1 MFLNRSEVQKVNY
14 MPATKVVTRRYYPA
28 LSEVITV
35 DDLPEFLHFA
45 ENGLNQLLDKIHYK
59 NLQYS
64 KSQRGD
70 SAFYSLDIVTNNIGL
85 DLPFG
90 LRLVLNPDED
100 GDSNISSFPISIQYQ
115 WEMLAFLRSFKVQ
128 NFAFTPEAFYE
139 LGLQIFRITEDE
151 VMAHILNYF
160 IDEDPGTDSKF
171 DILLDAINIK
181 YNTHLSLPP
190 DQEPTIDAV
199 VGLIKSEVSIPKN
212 VSAVM
217 FAVFILDNDL
227 DKTKEL
233 LQQFYNRLVPNGI
246 EDYITQL
253 ITPKLKATLKL
264 SAGIQF
270 PPNIL
275 KPVDQDGNLITGVS
289 TFTFG
294 EATFYAD
301 TESGIGADVE
311 FVGNLVP
318 EYAQIGNT
326 NLFIGIQRAKL
337 DLSKKKNIAEADAA
351 GYGPDFTGLYV
362 KEAVIGLSGFGKKST
377 TKTSVKLKGEDML
390 IGTGGVSGKISLESN
405 GALHQDFGLF
415 EAELNLFSLT
425 FKKGAIVAS
434 DIAGKL
440 TIPGFRD
447 TTGQQA
453 IIDIR
458 VHIQDN
464 GDFELTAKPQQG
476 LLPITLP
483 NVFVLNIRSFNLGKE
498 ARGFYIQI
506 AGTLDFIA
514 NIPGLGEVLPKN
526 IEIQKLRIWDNGD
539 IEFDGGS
546 FVIPKAFKLK
556 VGPVSLE
563 VSQIAF
569 GAYTKQLN
577 GIERKY
583 RFFGFDGMINTGNAG
598 VNATGNGI
606 KYYFTV
612 DNNDTDK
619 PFDSFTSIDGI
630 GIDLTIPGN
639 VSKEKAAVILNGYL
653 SMSNPDPAIV
663 GSNAGSEYTG
673 SVSFSMPKLR
683 LSGSAAMRLK
693 PSVPSF
699 IVDIGMEL
707 PGPIPLGA
715 TGLGIY
721 GFRGIFGRHYIA
733 SKSATTP
740 PLEDSASWWEYYKAK
755 SNITHREGIELDKF
769 ADKPG
774 YSVGAGVSIATSFD
788 KGFTFSTKLFLY
800 LGLPNLFLLQGQAGV
815 LRSRIGLNKDVDPPF
830 SALIAIDDKSFISSL
845 GVNYRLPE
853 GGSFDGA
860 IFSLSGKLELAFFFN
875 NASGWYLNVG
885 KDQPESERIRARILT
900 LFQGYAYLM
909 ISSRGIKA
917 GAGARFD
924 FKADFW
930 IVKFGFGAF
939 VDLGGSISFKPI
951 QIGGYIR
958 MGGYAYIQILRF
970 KFNISITVTLGFE
983 APNPFSIYGSLEL
996 DLGLPWPVRKLGRIK
1011 ITLSWQFNNNKG
1023 PLLAPIQVLSLPDP
1037 VTGYMPAAATN
1048 MLSSETFP
1056 INYVNYEITGGSV
1069 NIPAPGAG
1077 GWQYN
1082 FNDENALTH
1091 VTIPQDSF
1099 IDIDLLKPVKP
1110 VAGLIGGAGNQLPD
1124 GYVEMLPPQK
1134 GISSQ
1139 VRHELQLLGLEI
1151 YAWNEN
1157 GSWQPYH
1164 IYEAVTVIRADN
1176 TGAGAIDLSKL
1187 NNAYWQF
1194 NEPNRY
1200 NKIRVLSQNMFS
1212 YSNGMSNS
1220 AADLDALNFQRK
1232 DLFCYEN
1239 VSKQNVVNWIGQPLE
1254 KVYQPAETFY
1264 IKNVA
1269 FKFTNIEGHV
1279 KNDAS
1284 FGNAVLQVAQS
1295 GGSLSVILPE
1305 AVTTISL
1312 DFGANANAVRV
1323 DYIQHQYR
1331 IGYDISPLKYMGF
1344 NFGNILVPKTVKYN
1358 VQVLTQ
1364 YLGDTESNTSLNY
1377 NDLSLPINEVV
1388 IHFESRYP
1396 LNFEGDIVL
1405 GGYFALPATYISAAA
1420 FPNGHESDADK
1431 ALVYAAIY
1439 NQAFSA
1445 RGVFSKAYKS
1455 PAGAVGQW
1463 PMDNRVP
1470 VVGNQNAIVAGN
1482 PEMINGFYEKTTS
1495 NELQLHQAYSY
1506 TANSDA
1512 LLIPF
1517 SPELKVEEGNFAIEV
1532 TAVFNPFEAGVS
1544 TLLSRVTQ
1552 DPITGKKKG
1561 YALHLYQ
1568 DTPGNP
1574 DTVYGTEQAVPSFKI
1589 WFTAYQDLGHSG
1601 ISASEKYTLNCDT
1614 GKLTEK
1620 QYKQILISVNRSTGT
1635 IDIFIDKI
1643 LKASAA
1649 IPSELEFVASVVKIT
1664 NLNQL
1669 SYLSEVLQRRL
1680 EENNITRTGF
1690 IDEAELLSNNLNK
1703 TIQPVWRP
1711 DTTYA
1716 IVVKTRDVVE
1726 GNVGAA
1732 VQKNHIY
1739 GFKTVGPIGHFQ
1751 KKNAIYKA
1759 LEGQDKAAAFKLAD
1773 LKHYI
1778 DYERSFPDAQSR
1790 YDLSKP
1796 VLCHD
1801 PKVSL
1806 LFVKPYLN
1814 AMFSDWD
1821 GYLGLPTVK
1830 STLQMQLLDP
1840 YGAILSPEL
1849 IWEQL
1854 PDEEITN
1861 ANFMKLP
1868 PDQQILYFMN
1878 RAALED
1884 SCNVNPV
1891 SIKKRKK
1898 QGAYHFP
1905 NLEPNRLYT
1914 ALFTAVYQPLGEAEQ
1929 RAEIHRFNFKT
1940 SRFSTFA
1947 EQAGSFVLNNTP
1959 ESEKY
1964 AVYPLKVSF
1973 TQTEIDGGIKN
1984 LIDDN
1989 PENDA
1994 AEIIRYAARYD
2005 RLVYGGLGIKNLE
2018 PIETTVI
2025 HPVINID
2032 PVDSSKRL
2040 LGVLIR
2046 NPEPFNNPKLPLAS
2060 LNNTVGLSLSPAGQS
2075 MLAPETFIY
2084 IHAQDTSA
2092 VFICNTGL
2100 NMPAGDTQFH
2110 FRYKIFNGNDYE
2122 TDFESYNGPIIPIAL

>member
-1 MFLNRSEVQKVNY
+1 
-14 MPATKVVTRRYYPA
+14 MPANQVVTRRFYPA

-90 LRLVLNPDED
+90 LRLVLNPDQEGNPD
-100 GDSNISSFPISIQYQ
+100 ISAFPISIQYQ
-115 WEMLAFLRSFKVQ
+115 WEMLAFLRAFKVQ

-139 LGLQIFRITEDE
+139 LGLQVFKITDDE
-151 VMAHILNYF
+151 VIAHILNYF
-160 IDEDPGTDSKF
+160 IEDSETENKF
-171 DILLDAINIK
+171 ELLLDAVNGV
-181 YNTHLSLPP
+181 YGTDLTLPP
-190 DQEPTIDAV
+190 DEEPTVDAV
-199 VGLIKSEVSIPKN
+199 VSLIKGNTNIPKS

-217 FAVFILDNDL
+217 FGIYISSVEES
-227 DKTKEL
+227 KTREL
-233 LQQFYNRLVPNGI
+233 LQQFYNRLVPGGI
-246 EDYITQL
+246 EDYLKQL
-253 ITPKLKATLKL
+253 ITPKLRATLKL
-264 SAGIQF
+264 SAAIEF
-270 PPNIL
+270 PRNIL
-275 KPVDQDGNLITGVS
+275 KPVDENGDLQNGVS
-289 TFTFG
+289 RFTFG

-301 TESGIGADVE
+301 TEAGIGADVE
-311 FVGNLVP
+311 LIGGLSP
-318 EYAQIGNT
+318 KYAQIGNT
-326 NLFIGIQRAKL
+326 NLFIGIQKAKL

-362 KEAVIGLSGFGKKST
+362 QEAVIGLSRFGKKST
-377 TKTSVKLKGEDML
+377 TKTSVRLKGEDMF
-390 IGTGGVSGKISLESN
+390 IGTGGVSGRISLESN
-405 GALHQDFGLF
+405 GALYHDFGLF
-415 EAELNLFSLT
+415 QAELNLFSLT
-425 FKKGAIVAS
+425 FKKGSIVES

-440 TIPGFRD
+440 TIPGFKD

-453 IIDIR
+453 VIDIR

-506 AGTLDFIA
+506 AGNLDFIA
-514 NIPGLGEVLPKN
+514 NIPGLGDVLPKD

-539 IEFDGGS
+539 IELDGGS

-556 VGPVSLE
+556 VGPVNLE

-569 GAYTKQLN
+569 GAYTRQLN

-612 DNNDTDK
+612 DSNDTDK

-639 VSKEKAAVILNGYL
+639 VSKEEAAFILSGYL
-653 SMSNPDPAIV
+653 RMSNPDPAIV

-673 SVSFSMPKLR
+673 SVSFAMPRLR
-683 LSGSAAMRLK
+683 LTGSAAMRLK
-693 PSVPSF
+693 PSVPAF

-721 GFRGIFGRHYIA
+721 GFRGILGRHYIA

-769 ADKPG
+769 ADEPG

-815 LRSRIGLNKDVDPPF
+815 LRSRIGLTKDVDPPF
-830 SALIAIDDKSFISSL
+830 SALIAIDDTSFISSL

-853 GGSFDGA
+853 GGSLDGA
-860 IFSLSGKLELAFFFN
+860 IFSLTGKLELAFFFN

-885 KDQPESERIRARILT
+885 KDQPENQRIRARILT
-900 LFQGYAYLM
+900 LFQGYAFLM

-924 FKADFW
+924 FSADFW

-958 MGGYAYIQILRF
+958 MGGYAYIRILRF

-983 APNPFSIYGSLEL
+983 APSPFTIYGSLEL

-1011 ITLSWQFNNNKG
+1011 ISLSWQFNNNKG
-1023 PLLAPIQVLSLPDP
+1023 PLLAPIPVLSLPDAG
-1037 VTGYMPAAATN
+1037 TGYMPAAATN
-1048 MLSSETFP
+1048 MLSGETFP
-1056 INYVNYEITGGSV
+1056 VNYVNHEIAGNAV
-1069 NIPAPGAG
+1069 NIPAPGAA

-1091 VTIPQDSF
+1091 VTIPLDSF

-1110 VAGLIGGAGNQLPD
+1110 VAALVGGAGNQLPD
-1124 GYVEMLPPQK
+1124 GYVELLPPQK

-1139 VRHELQLLGLEI
+1139 VRHELQFLGLEI
-1151 YAWNEN
+1151 YAWNEA

-1164 IYEAVTVIRADN
+1164 IYEAVTVIREEN
-1176 TGAGAIDLSKL
+1176 TGTGAIDLSKL

-1200 NKIRVLSQNMFS
+1200 NKIRVMSQNMFS
-1212 YSNGMSNS
+1212 FSNGMSNS

-1239 VSKQNVVNWIGQPLE
+1239 VSKHNVVNWIGQPID
-1254 KVYQPAETFY
+1254 KVYHQEETFY

-1269 FKFTNIEGHV
+1269 FRFSGIDGQV
-1279 KNDAS
+1279 GMDS
-1284 FGNAVLQVAQS
+1284 GFGNAVLQVLQN
-1295 GGSLSVILPE
+1295 GGSLSLVLPE
-1305 AVTTISL
+1305 PVTTLSL
-1312 DFGANANAVRV
+1312 DFGENDNPLRI
-1323 DYIQHQYR
+1323 DYIQYQYR
-1331 IGYDISPLKYMGF
+1331 IGYDSSPLSYLGF
-1344 NFGNILVPKTVKYN
+1344 NFGRVLVPKTVKYN
-1358 VQVLTQ
+1358 QVVLTQ
-1364 YLGDTESNTSLNY
+1364 YLDENQSHTSLNY
-1377 NDLSLPINEVV
+1377 NDLDQPVNEVV
-1388 IHFESRYP
+1388 IRFERTYP
-1396 LNFEGDIVL
+1396 LNFETDIVL
-1405 GGYFALPATYISAAA
+1405 GGYFNLPAAYISAALL
-1420 FPNGHESDADK
+1420 PRGHEVDTDK
-1431 ALVYAAIY
+1431 SVVYAGIY
-1439 NQAFSA
+1439 NKAFSA
-1445 RGVFSKAYKS
+1445 AEVLNKAYHDQ
-1455 PAGAVGQW
+1455 AGLVGQW
-1463 PMDNRVP
+1463 AMDNLSP
-1470 VVGNQNAIVAGN
+1470 IAGSQNALTAGN
-1482 PEMINGFYEKTTS
+1482 PQMSAGFYGKSTS
-1495 NELQLHQAYSY
+1495 NEWQLHQVYAYG
-1506 TANSDA
+1506 ANDDA
-1512 LLIPF
+1512 ILVPF
-1517 SPELKVEEGNFAIEV
+1517 APELKVEEGDFAIEL
-1532 TAVFNPFEAGVS
+1532 TAVFNPFQSGVS
-1544 TLLSRVTQ
+1544 TLLSRVSQ
-1552 DPITGKKKG
+1552 DPLTGKKKG

-1568 DTPGNP
+1568 DSPGHP
-1574 DTVYGTEQAVPSFKI
+1574 DAVYGTAQEIPAFKVV
-1589 WFTAYQDLGHSG
+1589 FTAYQDLDHSG
-1601 ISASEKYTLNCDT
+1601 LSASASYTLDCDT
-1614 GKLTEK
+1614 GKLSQK
-1620 QYKQILISVNRSTGT
+1620 QYKQILVSVNRSAGRV
-1635 IDIFIDKI
+1635 DVFIDKMP
-1643 LKASAA
+1643 KASQA
-1649 IPSELEFVASVVKIT
+1649 IPEELAFTAPVVKVT
-1664 NLNQL
+1664 HLNQL
-1669 SYLSEVLQRRL
+1669 SYLTEVLQRRL
-1680 EENNITRTGF
+1680 EENSITRAGF
-1690 IDEAELLSNNLNK
+1690 IDEAELLANNLNK

-1751 KKNAIYKA
+1751 QKNAIYKQ
-1759 LEGQDKAAAFKLAD
+1759 LEAQDKAAAFKLAD

-1796 VLCHD
+1796 VFCHD

-1806 LFVKPYLN
+1806 LFNRPYLN

-1821 GYLGLPTVK
+1821 GYLGLPAVK
-1830 STLQMQLLDP
+1830 STLQLQLLDP
-1840 YGAILSPEL
+1840 YGAVLSPEL

-1854 PDEEITN
+1854 PDEEITD

-1868 PDQQILYFMN
+1868 PDQQVLYFMN

-1884 SCNVNPV
+1884 SCNVNPL

-1898 QGAYHFP
+1898 QGAYHFAD
-1905 NLEPNRLYT
+1905 LEPNRLYT
-1914 ALFTAVYQPLGEAEQ
+1914 ALFTAVYQPQGEGEQ

-1940 SRFSTFA
+1940 SRFSTFE
-1947 EQAGSFVLNNTP
+1947 EQAGSFVLNSSP
-1959 ESEKY
+1959 GSEKY
-1964 AVYPLKVSF
+1964 AIYPLQVNF
-1973 TQTEIDGGIKN
+1973 TQTEIDGAIHD

-1989 PENDA
+1989 PENDN
-1994 AEIIRYAARYD
+1994 AEVIRYAARYD

-2018 PIETTVI
+2018 PITTTVI
-2025 HPVINID
+2025 HPLINVD
-2032 PVDSSKRL
+2032 PQGSGKRL
-2040 LGVLIR
+2040 LGILVR
-2046 NPEPFNNPKLPLAS
+2046 NPEPFNNPKLPLES
-2060 LNNTVGLSLSPAGQS
+2060 LSNTVGLSLTPAGGAV
-2075 MLAPETFIY
+2075 LAPESFIY
-2084 IHAQDTSA
+2084 IHSQDTSA
-2092 VFICNTGL
+2092 VFISNTGL
-2100 NMPAGDTQFH
+2100 NLPAGMASLH
-2110 FRYKIFNGNDYE
+2110 FKYKIFNGNDYE
-2122 TDFESYNGPIIPIAL
+2122 TAFESYDGPVIPVTL

>member
-1 MFLNRSEVQKVNY
+1 
-14 MPATKVVTRRYYPA
+14 MPTAKKAVINRYYPA

-45 ENGLNQLLDKIHYK
+45 ENGLDQLLDKIHYK

-70 SAFYSLDIVTNNIGL
+70 SAFYSLDIVTSNIGI

-90 LRLVLNPDED
+90 MRLVLNPDLD
-100 GDSNISSFPISIQYQ
+100 GDSSISSFPVSLQYQ
-115 WEMLAFLRSFKVQ
+115 WEMLAFLRAFKVQ

-151 VMAHILNYF
+151 VIAHILNYF
-160 IDEDPGTDSKF
+160 VEDKETETKF
-171 DILLDAINIK
+171 EQLLDSVNVV
-181 YNTHLSLPP
+181 YGTNLSFQP
-190 DQEPTIDAV
+190 DEEPTVDKV
-199 VGLIKSEVSIPKN
+199 VTLINNEASIPKS

-217 FAVFILDNDL
+217 FGIYIAD
-227 DKTKEL
+227 TQGEEARER

-246 EDYITQL
+246 EDYIKQL

-264 SAGIQF
+264 SAGIAF
-270 PPNIL
+270 PRKIL
-275 KPVDQDGNLITGVS
+275 KPVDANGTLIPGEPTS
-289 TFTFG
+289 MFTFG

-311 FVGNLVP
+311 FAGNLVP

-326 NLFIGIQRAKL
+326 NLFIGIKKAKL
-337 DLSKKKNIAEADAA
+337 DLSKKRNISEADAA
-351 GYGPDFTGLYV
+351 GYGPDFTGLYI
-362 KEAVIGLSGFGKKST
+362 ERATIGLSRFGKKNT
-377 TKTSVKLKGEDML
+377 TKNSVALIGEDML

-405 GALHQDFGLF
+405 GALYQDFGLF

-425 FKKGAIVAS
+425 FKKGTIVTS

-440 TIPGFRD
+440 TIPGFKD

-464 GDFELTAKPQQG
+464 GNFELTAQPQQG
-476 LLPITLP
+476 LMPITLP
-483 NVFVLNIRSFNLGKE
+483 NVFVLNIRSFNLGRE

-506 AGTLDFIA
+506 AGTLDFVA
-514 NIPGLGEVLPKN
+514 DIPGLGQVLPKD

-546 FVIPKAFKLK
+546 FVIQKAFKLK
-556 VGPVSLE
+556 VGPVNLE

-569 GAYTKQLN
+569 GAYTRQLN
-577 GIERKY
+577 GVERKY

-612 DNNDTDK
+612 DNNDTDR

-639 VSKEKAAVILNGYL
+639 VSKEKAAFILNGYL

-673 SVSFSMPKLR
+673 SVSFAMPKLR
-683 LSGSAAMRLK
+683 LNGSAAMRLK

-721 GFRGIFGRHYIA
+721 GFRGIIGRHYVA
-733 SKSATTP
+733 SKSAATP
-740 PLEDSASWWEYYKAK
+740 PLPDTASWWEYYKAK

-815 LRSRIGLNKDVDPPF
+815 LRSRIGLTKDVDPPF
-830 SALIAIDDKSFISSL
+830 SALIAIDDQSFVSSL

-853 GGSFDGA
+853 GGAFDGA
-860 IFSLSGKLELAFFFN
+860 IFNLTGKLELAFFFN

-924 FKADFW
+924 FKANFA
-930 IVKFGFGAF
+930 IVEFGFGAF

-958 MGGYAYIQILRF
+958 MGGYAYIRILRF

-983 APNPFSIYGSLEL
+983 APNPFTIYGSLEL

-1011 ITLSWQFNNNKG
+1011 IAISWNFNHNKG
-1023 PLLAPIQVLSLPDP
+1023 PLLAPIPVLNLPDP
-1037 VTGYMPAAATN
+1037 ATGYMPAAATN
-1048 MLSSETFP
+1048 MLSGETFP
-1056 INYVNYEITGGSV
+1056 INYVNYEITGNSV
-1069 NIPAPGAG
+1069 NIPAPGAV

-1091 VTIPQDSF
+1091 VTIPLDSF

-1110 VAGLIGGAGNQLPD
+1110 MAALIGGAANQLPD

-1139 VRHELQLLGLEI
+1139 VSHELQLLGLDI

-1200 NKIRVLSQNMFS
+1200 NKIRVLSQNIFS
-1212 YSNGMSNS
+1212 FKNGMSQS
-1220 AADLDALNFQRK
+1220 AADLDALNFRRK

-1239 VSKQNVVNWIGQPLE
+1239 VAKQHVVNWIGQPLD
-1254 KVYQPAETFY
+1254 KVYQPGETFY
-1264 IKNVA
+1264 IKNLA
-1269 FKFTNIEGHV
+1269 FKFTAIEGRV
-1279 KNDAS
+1279 KHDAG
-1284 FGNAVLQVAQS
+1284 FANTILQVAQN
-1295 GGSLSVILPE
+1295 GGSLSVIFPE
-1305 AVTTISL
+1305 AVTTLSL
-1312 DFGANANAVRV
+1312 DFGFNANVMRI
-1323 DYIQHQYR
+1323 DYIRHQYR
-1331 IGYDISPLKYMGF
+1331 IGYGTKFLQLWGYDL
-1344 NFGNILVPKTVKYN
+1344 GNLMVPKTVRYN
-1358 VQVLTQ
+1358 IPVLTKQ
-1364 YLGDTESNTSLNY
+1364 LGGTESNTTLAY
-1377 NDLSLPINEVV
+1377 NNLAQPIHEVQ
-1388 IHFESRYP
+1388 IHFEKEYP
-1396 LNFEGDIVL
+1396 LNFEGDIIL
-1405 GGYFALPATYISAAA
+1405 GGYFNLPSGYISGTA
-1420 FPNGHESDADK
+1420 FPNGHEFDADK
-1431 ALVYAAIY
+1431 SLLYATIYTKAFTAAEVLTKSDNNPIGAI
-1439 NQAFSA
+1439 
-1445 RGVFSKAYKS
+1445 
-1455 PAGAVGQW
+1455 GQW

-1470 VVGNQNAIVAGN
+1470 ATGNSNALVAGH
-1482 PEMINGFYEKTTS
+1482 PGMTNGFYGKTAN
-1495 NELQLHQAYSY
+1495 NEWQLHQTYDY
-1506 TANSDA
+1506 LTNGDA
-1512 LLIPF
+1512 LFIPF
-1517 SPELKVEEGNFAIEV
+1517 EPGLKVEEGNFAIEV

-1544 TLLSRVTQ
+1544 TLFSRITQ
-1552 DPITGKKKG
+1552 DPATGKMKG
-1561 YALHLYQ
+1561 YALHLYH
-1568 DTPGNP
+1568 DNPG
-1574 DTVYGTEQAVPSFKI
+1574 DAEKVYGSEQAVPTFKI
-1589 WFTAYQDLGHSG
+1589 WFTAYQDFSHSG
-1601 ISASEKYTLNCDT
+1601 IVASEKYTLNCNT

-1635 IDIFIDKI
+1635 IDVFIDKM
-1643 LKASAA
+1643 LKASNA
-1649 IPSELEFVASVVKIT
+1649 IPSELDFVAPAVKIT

-1669 SYLSEVLQRRL
+1669 TYLTEVLQRRL

-1726 GNVGAA
+1726 GNAGASIE
-1732 VQKNHIY
+1732 KNHIY

-1759 LEGQDKAAAFKLAD
+1759 LEKQDQTAAFKLAD

-1796 VLCHD
+1796 VFCDD

-1814 AMFSDWD
+1814 AMFANWD

-1830 STLQMQLLDP
+1830 STLQLQLLDP

-1861 ANFMKLP
+1861 NNFMKLP

-1878 RAALED
+1878 KAALED

-1898 QGAYHFP
+1898 QGIYHFP
-1905 NLEPNRLYT
+1905 NLVPNRLYT
-1914 ALFTAVYQPLGEAEQ
+1914 ALFTAVYQPQGEVEQ

-1940 SRFSTFA
+1940 SRFNTFA
-1947 EQAGSFVLNNTP
+1947 EQAGSYVLDGTAGA
-1959 ESEKY
+1959 EKY
-1964 AVYPLKVSF
+1964 AVYPVNVSF
-1973 TQTEIDGGIKN
+1973 TRAEIDGKIKN
-1984 LIDDN
+1984 LMDN
-1989 PENDA
+1989 DPENDA
-1994 AEIIRYAARYD
+1994 PEVMKYAARYD
-2005 RLVYGGLGIKNLE
+2005 RLVYGGLGIQNLE
-2018 PIETTVI
+2018 PIDHTVI
-2025 HPVINID
+2025 QLIVNID
-2032 PVDSSKRL
+2032 PVSATKRL
-2040 LGVLIR
+2040 LGIMVR
-2046 NPEPFNNPKLPLAS
+2046 NPEPFNNPKLPQAL
-2060 LNNTVGLSLSPAGQS
+2060 LNNTIGLSLTPAGQAT
-2075 MLAPETFIY
+2075 LAPMSFTY
-2084 IHAQDTSA
+2084 VHAKDTSA
-2092 VFICNTGL
+2092 VFISNTAL
-2100 NMPAGDTQFH
+2100 DIPIGDLQLH
-2110 FRYKIFNGNDYE
+2110 FKYKIFNGNDYE
-2122 TDFESYNGPIIPIAL
+2122 TDFDSYQGPIIPITL

>member
-1 MFLNRSEVQKVNY
+1 
-14 MPATKVVTRRYYPA
+14 MPTAKKAVTNRYYPA

-45 ENGLNQLLDKIHYK
+45 ENGLNLLLDKIHYK

-70 SAFYSLDIVTNNIGL
+70 SAFYSLDIVSNNIGL

-90 LRLVLNPDED
+90 MRLVLNPDLE
-100 GDSNISSFPISIQYQ
+100 GDSSISAFPVSLQYQ
-115 WEMLAFLRSFKVQ
+115 WEMLAFLRAFKVQ

-151 VMAHILNYF
+151 VVAHILNYF
-160 IDEDPGTDSKF
+160 VEDTETETKF
-171 DILLDAINIK
+171 EQLLNSVNVV
-181 YNTHLSLPP
+181 YRTNLSLPTGE
-190 DQEPTIDAV
+190 EPTVDKVVAV
-199 VGLIKSEVSIPKN
+199 INNEVSIPKS

-217 FAVFILDNDL
+217 FEIYISQAGEEE
-227 DKTKEL
+227 TRGR

-246 EDYITQL
+246 EDYIKQL
-253 ITPKLKATLKL
+253 ITPKIKATLKL
-264 SAGIQF
+264 SAGIEF
-270 PPNIL
+270 PDTML
-275 KPVDQDGNLITGVS
+275 KPVDANGNIIGDGRKS
-289 TFTFG
+289 MFTFG

-301 TESGIGADVE
+301 TEAGIGADVE
-311 FVGNLVP
+311 FAGNLVP

-326 NLFIGIQRAKL
+326 NLFIGIKKAKL
-337 DLSKKKNIAEADAA
+337 DLSRKRNIAEADAA
-351 GYGPDFTGLYV
+351 GYGPDFTGLYI
-362 KEAVIGLSGFGKKST
+362 ERATIGLSRFGKQST
-377 TKTSVKLKGEDML
+377 TKTSVALIGEDML

-405 GALHQDFGLF
+405 GALYQDFGLF

-425 FKKGAIVAS
+425 FKKGAIVTS

-440 TIPGFRD
+440 TIPGFKD
-447 TTGQQA
+447 TIGQQA

-458 VHIQDN
+458 LHIQDN
-464 GDFELTAKPQQG
+464 GDFELTAQPQQG

-514 NIPGLGEVLPKN
+514 DIPGLGQVLPEN

-556 VGPVSLE
+556 VGPVNLE

-569 GAYTKQLN
+569 GAYTRQLN

-639 VSKEKAAVILNGYL
+639 VSKEKAAFILNGYL
-653 SMSNPDPAIV
+653 SMSNPDPAIA

-673 SVSFSMPKLR
+673 SVSFAMPKLR
-683 LSGSAAMRLK
+683 LNGSAAMRLK

-721 GFRGIFGRHYIA
+721 GFRGIIGRHYMA
-733 SKSATTP
+733 SKSAATP
-740 PLEDSASWWEYYKAK
+740 PLPDTASWWEYYKAK

-769 ADKPG
+769 VDKPG

-815 LRSRIGLNKDVDPPF
+815 LRSRIGLTKDVDPPF
-830 SALIAIDDKSFISSL
+830 SALIAIDDQSFVSSL

-853 GGSFDGA
+853 GGAFDGA
-860 IFSLSGKLELAFFFN
+860 IFSLAGKLELAFFFN

-885 KDQPESERIRARILT
+885 KDQPETERIRARILT

-924 FKADFW
+924 FKANFA
-930 IVKFGFGAF
+930 IVEFGFGAF
-939 VDLGGSISFKPI
+939 VDLGGSVSFKPI

-958 MGGYAYIQILRF
+958 MGGYAYIRILRF
-970 KFNISITVTLGFE
+970 KFNIAITVTLGFE
-983 APNPFSIYGSLEL
+983 APNPFTIYGSLEL

-1011 ITLSWQFNNNKG
+1011 IALSWNFNNNKG
-1023 PLLAPIQVLSLPDP
+1023 PLLAPIQVLNLTDP
-1037 VTGYMPAAATN
+1037 STGYMPAAATN
-1048 MLSSETFP
+1048 MLSGETFP
-1056 INYVNYEITGGSV
+1056 INYVNYEITGASV

-1082 FNDENALTH
+1082 FDDENALTH
-1091 VTIPQDSF
+1091 VTIPLDSF

-1110 VAGLIGGAGNQLPD
+1110 MAALIGGAANQLPD

-1139 VRHELQLLGLEI
+1139 VRHELQLLALEI

-1176 TGAGAIDLSKL
+1176 TGTGAIDLSKL

-1239 VSKQNVVNWIGQPLE
+1239 VSRQNMVNWIGQPLD
-1254 KVYQPAETFY
+1254 KVYHQDETFY

-1269 FKFTNIEGHV
+1269 FKFTAIEGRV
-1279 KNDAS
+1279 QYDAGFS
-1284 FGNAVLQVAQS
+1284 NAVLQVAQS
-1295 GGSLSVILPE
+1295 GGSLSLILPE
-1305 AVTTISL
+1305 PVTTLSL
-1312 DFGANANAVRV
+1312 DFGANDNTLRV

-1331 IGYDISPLKYMGF
+1331 IGYAKTLLQYGAFTKGRV
-1344 NFGNILVPKTVKYN
+1344 LVPKTVKYN

-1364 YLGDTESNTSLNY
+1364 YLNDADSNTSLNY
-1377 NDLSLPINEVV
+1377 NDISLPINEVV
-1388 IHFESRYP
+1388 IHFESKYP
-1396 LNFEGDIVL
+1396 LNFDSDIVL
-1405 GGYFALPATYISAAA
+1405 GGYFNLPSSYISATA
-1420 FPNGHESDADK
+1420 FPNGHEFDADK
-1431 ALVYAAIY
+1431 SLVYATLY
-1439 NQAFSA
+1439 NKAFTA
-1445 RGVFSKAYKS
+1445 AEVLNKS
-1455 PAGAVGQW
+1455 YNNPAGVIGQW
-1463 PMDNRVP
+1463 PMDNRIP
-1470 VVGNQNAIVAGN
+1470 VLGSQNALVAGN
-1482 PEMINGFYEKTTS
+1482 PGMINGFYGKTSS
-1495 NELQLHQAYSY
+1495 NEWQLHQTYNY
-1506 TANSDA
+1506 IANDDA

-1517 SPELKVEEGNFAIEV
+1517 EPGLKVEGGNFAFEV

-1544 TLLSRVTQ
+1544 TLFSRVMQ
-1552 DPITGKKKG
+1552 DPITGNKKG

-1568 DTPGNP
+1568 DSPGNP
-1574 DTVYGTEQAVPSFKI
+1574 DIVYGTGQAVPSFKI
-1589 WFTAYQDLGHSG
+1589 WFTAYQDLSHSG
-1601 ISASEKYTLNCDT
+1601 IVALEKYTLNCDT

-1620 QYKQILISVNRSTGT
+1620 QYKQILISVNRSAGT
-1635 IDIFIDKI
+1635 IDIFIDKM
-1643 LKASAA
+1643 LKASSA
-1649 IPSELEFVASVVKIT
+1649 IPSELDFVAPVVKIT

-1669 SYLSEVLQRRL
+1669 SYLTEVLQRRL

-1726 GNVGAA
+1726 ENEGAA

-1773 LKHYI
+1773 LKYYI

-1796 VLCHD
+1796 VFCHD
-1801 PKVSL
+1801 PKVRL
-1806 LFVKPYLN
+1806 LFIKTYLN

-1830 STLQMQLLDP
+1830 SALQMQLLDP

-1861 ANFMKLP
+1861 NNFMKLP

-1878 RAALED
+1878 KAALED

-1905 NLEPNRLYT
+1905 DLEPNRLYT
-1914 ALFTAVYQPLGEAEQ
+1914 ALFTAIYQPLGESEQ

-1947 EQAGSFVLNNTP
+1947 EQAGSYVLDRSAG
-1959 ESEKY
+1959 SEKY
-1964 AVYPLKVSF
+1964 AVYPLNVSF
-1973 TQTEIDGGIKN
+1973 TQAEIDGKIKN
-1984 LIDDN
+1984 LTDIN

-1994 AEIIRYAARYD
+1994 AEVMRYAAKYD
-2005 RLVYGGLGIKNLE
+2005 RLVYGGLGIQNLE
-2018 PIETTVI
+2018 PIDHTVI
-2025 HPVINID
+2025 QLIVNID
-2032 PVDSSKRL
+2032 PVNAAKRL
-2040 LGVLIR
+2040 LGIIVR
-2046 NPEPFNNPKLPLAS
+2046 NPEPFNNPKLPQAS
-2060 LNNTVGLSLSPAGQS
+2060 LNDTIGLSLTPSGQAT
-2075 MLAPETFIY
+2075 LAPASFTY

-2092 VFICNTGL
+2092 VFISNSAL
-2100 NMPAGDTQFH
+2100 NIPIGDLQLH
-2110 FRYKIFNGNDYE
+2110 FKYKIFNGNDYE
-2122 TDFESYNGPIIPIAL
+2122 TDFDSYNGPVIPFTL

>member
-1 MFLNRSEVQKVNY
+1 

-28 LSEVITV
+28 LSEVITIA
-35 DDLPEFLHFA
+35 DLPEFLHFA

-90 LRLVLNPDED
+90 MRLVLNPDVD
-100 GDSNISSFPISIQYQ
+100 GDSTISSFPISIQYQ
-115 WEMLAFLRSFKVQ
+115 WEMLAFLRSFKVE
-128 NFAFTPEAFYE
+128 NFAYTPEAFYE
-139 LGLQIFRITEDE
+139 LGLQIFKITEDE
-151 VMAHILNYF
+151 VIAHILNYF
-160 IDEDPGTDSKF
+160 VEDSDTENKF
-171 DILLDAINIK
+171 EQLLQAVNIV
-181 YNTHLSLPP
+181 YHTNLALPP
-190 DQEPTIDAV
+190 NEEPTVDAV
-199 VGLIKSEVSIPKN
+199 VGLINSNVNIPKS

-217 FAVFILDNDL
+217 FGIYIVQGGEAQ
-227 DKTKEL
+227 TRER
-233 LQQFYNRLVPNGI
+233 LQQFYNRIVPNGI
-246 EDYITQL
+246 EDYIKQL
-253 ITPKLKATLKL
+253 ITPKLRATLKL
-264 SAGIQF
+264 SAGIAF
-270 PPNIL
+270 PRSIL
-275 KPVDQDGNLITGVS
+275 KPVNENGDVISNEPES
-289 TFTFG
+289 MFTFG

-415 EAELNLFSLT
+415 EAELNLFSVT
-425 FKKGAIVAS
+425 FKKGAIVES

-458 VHIQDN
+458 VHIRDN

-483 NVFVLNIRSFNLGKE
+483 NVFVLNIRTFNLGKE

-514 NIPGLGEVLPKN
+514 NIPGLGEVLPKD
-526 IEIQKLRIWDNGD
+526 IEIEKLRIWDNGD
-539 IEFDGGS
+539 IEFEGGS
-546 FVIPKAFKLK
+546 FVIKKAFKLK
-556 VGPVSLE
+556 VGPVNLE

-583 RFFGFDGMINTGNAG
+583 RFFGFDGMINAGNAG
-598 VNATGNGI
+598 INATGNGI

-612 DNNDTDK
+612 DSNDTDK

-639 VSKEKAAVILNGYL
+639 VDKDKAAFILNGYL
-653 SMSNPDPAIV
+653 RMSNPDPAIV
-663 GSNAGSEYTG
+663 GSNAGSEYIG
-673 SVSFSMPKLR
+673 SISFSMPKLR

-721 GFRGIFGRHYIA
+721 GFRGIIGRHYIA

-740 PLEDSASWWEYYKAK
+740 PLPDTASWWEYYKAK

-800 LGLPNLFLLQGQAGV
+800 LGLPNLFLLQGQAGI

-885 KDQPESERIRARILT
+885 KDQPEGERIKARILT

-909 ISSRGIKA
+909 ISSRGIRA

-924 FKADFW
+924 YKLDLKVLK
-930 IVKFGFGAF
+930 IGFGAF
-939 VDLGGSISFKPI
+939 VDLAGSISFKPI

-958 MGGYAYIQILRF
+958 MGGYAYIQILKFR
-970 KFNISITVTLGFE
+970 FNISITVTLGFE
-983 APNPFSIYGSLEL
+983 APNPFIIYGSLAL
-996 DLGLPWPVRKLGRIK
+996 DLGLPWPVRKLGRIT

-1023 PLLAPIQVLSLPDP
+1023 PLLAPIQILSLPDP
-1037 VTGYMPAAATN
+1037 ATGYMPAAATN
-1048 MLSSETFP
+1048 MLSNETFP
-1056 INYVNYEITGGSV
+1056 INYVNYEITGSNV
-1069 NIPAPGAG
+1069 TIPAPGAN
-1077 GWQYN
+1077 GWKHN
-1082 FNDENALTH
+1082 FNDETALAQ
-1091 VTIPQDSF
+1091 VTIPLDSF

-1110 VAGLIGGAGNQLPD
+1110 GSTLIGGAGNQLPD

-1134 GISSQ
+1134 GISDQ
-1139 VRHELQLLGLEI
+1139 VRHELQLVGLDV

-1164 IYEAVTVIRADN
+1164 IYEAVTVIRAEN
-1176 TGAGAIDLSKL
+1176 TGVGAIDLSKL

-1220 AADLDALNFQRK
+1220 ATDLDALNFQRK

-1239 VSKQNVVNWIGQPLE
+1239 VSKLNVVNWIEQPFN
-1254 KVYQPAETFY
+1254 KVYNPNETFY

-1269 FKFTNIEGHV
+1269 FKFTNIEGRV
-1279 KNDAS
+1279 KNDEN
-1284 FGNAVLQVAQS
+1284 FGNAILQVAQS
-1295 GGSLSVILPE
+1295 GGSLSIILPE

-1312 DFGANANAVRV
+1312 DFGANANALRV

-1331 IGYDISPLKYMGF
+1331 IGYDVSPLKYMGF

-1358 VQVLTQ
+1358 IQVLTQ
-1364 YLGDTESNTSLNY
+1364 YLNDTESNTSLNY
-1377 NDLSLPINEVV
+1377 NDLSQPINEVL

-1405 GGYFALPATYISAAA
+1405 GGYFALPATYISATA
-1420 FPNGHESDADK
+1420 FPNGHEFDTDK
-1431 ALVYAAIY
+1431 ALVYATIY
-1439 NQAFSA
+1439 NKAFTA
-1445 RGVFSKAYKS
+1445 AEVLSKTYNN
-1455 PAGAVGQW
+1455 PVGAVGQW
-1463 PMDNRVP
+1463 AMDSRVP
-1470 VVGNQNAIVAGN
+1470 VVGSQNALVAGS
-1482 PEMINGFYEKTTS
+1482 PGMINGFYGKSSS
-1495 NELQLHQAYSY
+1495 NEWQLHQAYAY
-1506 TANSDA
+1506 NANSDA

-1517 SPELKVEEGNFAIEV
+1517 EPELRVEDGDFAIEV
-1532 TAVFNPFEAGVS
+1532 TAVFNPFELGVS

-1568 DTPGNP
+1568 DSPGNA
-1574 DTVYGTEQAVPSFKI
+1574 DTVYGTEQPVPSFKI

-1601 ISASEKYTLNCDT
+1601 IVASEKYTLNCDT
-1614 GKLTEK
+1614 GKLSEK
-1620 QYKQILISVNRSTGT
+1620 QYKQILISVNNSGAT

-1643 LKASAA
+1643 QRASEA
-1649 IPSELEFVASVVKIT
+1649 ILPELGFFAPVVNIT

-1669 SYLSEVLQRRL
+1669 SYLTEVLQRRL
-1680 EENNITRTGF
+1680 EENNITRNGF

-1716 IVVKTRDVVE
+1716 IVVKTRDVIE
-1726 GNVGAA
+1726 GNTGAA

-1751 KKNAIYKA
+1751 NKNAIYKA
-1759 LEGQDKAAAFKLAD
+1759 LAAQDKSATFKLAD
-1773 LKHYI
+1773 LKYYI

-1796 VLCHD
+1796 VFCQD

-1821 GYLGLPTVK
+1821 GYLGLPIVK

-1854 PDEEITN
+1854 PEEEITD

-1868 PDQQILYFMN
+1868 PDQQVLYLMN

-1891 SIKKRKK
+1891 DIKKRKK
-1898 QGAYHFP
+1898 QGTYHFP

-1914 ALFTAVYQPLGEAEQ
+1914 ALFTAVYQPMGEAEQ
-1929 RAEIHRFNFKT
+1929 KAEIHRFNFKT

-1947 EQAGSFVLNNTP
+1947 EQAGSYVLNNTP
-1959 ESEKY
+1959 GSEKY

-1973 TQTEIDGGIKN
+1973 SQTEIDGAIKD
-1984 LIDDN
+1984 LLDDN
-1989 PENDA
+1989 SENDA
-1994 AEIIRYAARYD
+1994 AEVIRYAAKYD
-2005 RLVYGGLGIKNLE
+2005 RLVYGGLAIKNLE
-2018 PIETTVI
+2018 SIETTVI
-2025 HPVINID
+2025 HPLINTD

-2040 LGVLIR
+2040 LGILVR
-2046 NPEPFNNPKLPLAS
+2046 NPEPFNNPKLPAAS
-2060 LNNTVGLSLSPAGQS
+2060 LNNTVGLSLTTEGQGV
-2075 MLAPETFIY
+2075 LAPETFIY

-2092 VFICNTGL
+2092 VFISNAGL
-2100 NMPAGDTQFH
+2100 NLPVGDTQLH
-2110 FRYKIFNGNDYE
+2110 FKYKIFNGNDYE
-2122 TDFESYNGPIIPIAL
+2122 TDSENYDGPIIPITL

>member
-1 MFLNRSEVQKVNY
+1 MANQFYPTLSSILSTENIPEELSFISDGLDAILDDIHFKDLIVERSSDG
-14 MPATKVVTRRYYPA
+14 VTT
-28 LSEVITV
+28 S
-35 DDLPEFLHFA
+35 
-45 ENGLNQLLDKIHYK
+45 
-59 NLQYS
+59 
-64 KSQRGD
+64 
-70 SAFYSLDIVTNNIGL
+70 YSLDIVSYSRLLRFEIPGTGL
-85 DLPFG
+85 VLI
-90 LRLVLNPDED
+90 LNPDLDNTNINYSVIPISFTWSWGIKKYFKNFKIRNFSWSADAFYKTILEIA
-100 GDSNISSFPISIQYQ
+100 NISDEELLLSLLDSPVEYSDALSQFVLNVNSKYPDLNIPYPININQSIALD
-115 WEMLAFLRSFKVQ
+115 ETILAFNQFSDTSLYTIVFKEYV
-128 NFAFTPEAFYE
+128 NNA
-139 LGLQIFRITEDE
+139 D
-151 VMAHILNYF
+151 
-160 IDEDPGTDSKF
+160 
-171 DILLDAINIK
+171 DINDAIEKINKLFSSQFGNDIIGSIK
-181 YNTHLSLPP
+181 DLFVPQMSASLH
-190 DQEPTIDAV
+190 
-199 VGLIKSEVSIPKN
+199 
-212 VSAVM
+212 
-217 FAVFILDNDL
+217 
-227 DKTKEL
+227 
-233 LQQFYNRLVPNGI
+233 
-246 EDYITQL
+246 
-253 ITPKLKATLKL
+253 L
-264 SAGIQF
+264 SAGLEI
-270 PPNIL
+270 PRSVLVPIKANGEIEL
-275 KPVDQDGNLITGVS
+275 DETIKTTLIFDAG
-289 TFTFG
+289 
-294 EATFYAD
+294 
-301 TESGIGADVE
+301 E
-311 FVGNLVP
+311 FVFNTKGGFGFSDTMSLSFP
-318 EYAQIGNT
+318 LSHPTAQIGNT
-326 NLFIGIQRAKL
+326 GLFIGFTRAKF
-337 DLSKKKNIAEADAA
+337 DISRTTNIPEADAG
-351 GYGPDFTGLYV
+351 GYSTDFVGVYV
-362 KEAVIGLSGFGKKST
+362 QEATIGFNHFGKET
-377 TKTSVKLKGEDML
+377 AGKTSIALKGEDLL
-390 IGTGGVSGKISLESN
+390 IGTGGVSGKVTLESN
-405 GALHQDFGLF
+405 GFLYRDFGSF
-415 EAELNLFSLT
+415 TAELDT
-425 FKKGAIVAS
+425 FMLSFRQGAIVES

-458 VHIQDN
+458 VHIRDN

-483 NVFVLNIRSFNLGKE
+483 NVFVLNIRTFNLGKE

-514 NIPGLGEVLPKN
+514 NIPGLGEVLPKD
-526 IEIQKLRIWDNGD
+526 IEIEKLRIWDNGD
-539 IEFDGGS
+539 IEFEGGS
-546 FVIPKAFKLK
+546 FVIKKAFKLK
-556 VGPVSLE
+556 VGPVNLE

-583 RFFGFDGMINTGNAG
+583 RFFGFDGMINAGNAG
-598 VNATGNGI
+598 INATGNGI
-606 KYYFTV
+606 KYYFTI
-612 DNNDTDK
+612 DSNDTDK

-639 VSKEKAAVILNGYL
+639 VDKDKAAFILNGYL
-653 SMSNPDPAIV
+653 SMSNPDPNIV

-721 GFRGIFGRHYIA
+721 GFRGIFGRHYMA

-740 PLEDSASWWEYYKAK
+740 PLDDSASWWEYYKAK
-755 SNITHREGIELDKF
+755 SKITQREGIELDKF
-769 ADKPG
+769 ANKPG

-788 KGFTFSTKLFLY
+788 KGFSFSTKLFLY
-800 LGLPNLFLLQGQAGV
+800 LGLPNLFILEGQAGV

-830 SALIAIDDKSFISSL
+830 SAMIVIENDTFMASL
-845 GVNYRLPE
+845 GVNFRLPE

-860 IFSLSGKLELAFFFN
+860 IFSLTGKLQLAFFFN
-875 NASGWYLNVG
+875 NASGWYINVG

-924 FKADFW
+924 YKLDLKVLK
-930 IVKFGFGAF
+930 IGFGAF
-939 VDLGGSISFKPI
+939 VDLAGSISFKPI

-958 MGGYAYIQILRF
+958 MGGYAYIQILKF

-983 APNPFSIYGSLEL
+983 APNPFIIYGSLAL

-1011 ITLSWQFNNNKG
+1011 ITLRWQFNNNKG
-1023 PLLAPIQVLSLPDP
+1023 PLLAPIPILSLPDP
-1037 VTGYMPAAATN
+1037 ATGYMPAAATN

-1056 INYVNYEITGGSV
+1056 INYVNYEITGGNV
-1069 NIPAPGAG
+1069 NIPAPGAN
-1077 GWQYN
+1077 GWKHN
-1082 FNDENALTH
+1082 FNDETALAQ
-1091 VTIPQDSF
+1091 VTIPLDSF

-1110 VAGLIGGAGNQLPD
+1110 GSTLIGGAGNQLPD

-1134 GISSQ
+1134 GISDQ
-1139 VRHELQLLGLEI
+1139 VRHELQLVGLDI

-1164 IYEAVTVIRADN
+1164 IYEAVTVIRAEN

-1200 NKIRVLSQNMFS
+1200 NKIRILSQNMFS

-1220 AADLDALNFQRK
+1220 ATDLDALNFQRK

-1239 VSKQNVVNWIGQPLE
+1239 ISKQNIVNWIGQPLD
-1254 KVYQPAETFY
+1254 KLYSPAETFY

-1269 FKFTNIEGHV
+1269 FKFTDIEGSV
-1279 KNDAS
+1279 QNDAN
-1284 FGNAVLQVAQS
+1284 FGNAILQIAQS
-1295 GGSLSVILPE
+1295 GGSLSIILPE
-1305 AVTTISL
+1305 AVTSISL
-1312 DFGANANAVRV
+1312 DFGVNANPLRV

-1331 IGYDISPLKYMGF
+1331 IGYDVSQLKYRRF
-1344 NFGNILVPKTVKYN
+1344 NFGNILVPKTVKHN
-1358 VQVLTQ
+1358 IQVLTQ
-1364 YLGDTESNTSLNY
+1364 YLNDTESNTSLNY
-1377 NDLSLPINEVV
+1377 NDLNQPINEVL
-1388 IHFESRYP
+1388 IHFENKYP

-1405 GGYFALPATYISAAA
+1405 GGYFTLPATYISATA
-1420 FPNGHESDADK
+1420 FPNGHEFDTDK
-1431 ALVYAAIY
+1431 SLIFATLYNMAFYAAEVLSKDYDNVI
-1439 NQAFSA
+1439 
-1445 RGVFSKAYKS
+1445 GV
-1455 PAGAVGQW
+1455 VGQW

-1470 VVGNQNAIVAGN
+1470 VVGNQNALVAGS
-1482 PEMINGFYEKTTS
+1482 PGMINGFYGKSSS
-1495 NELQLHQAYSY
+1495 NEWQLHQAYAYS
-1506 TANSDA
+1506 ANSDA

-1517 SPELKVEEGNFAIEV
+1517 EPELKVEDGDFAIEV
-1532 TAVFNPFEAGVS
+1532 TAVFNPFEHGVS

-1568 DTPGNP
+1568 DSPGNA
-1574 DTVYGTEQAVPSFKI
+1574 DTVYGTEQPVPSFKV
-1589 WFTAYQDLGHSG
+1589 WFTAYQDLSHSG
-1601 ISASEKYTLNCDT
+1601 IVASEKYTLNCDT
-1614 GKLTEK
+1614 GKLTET
-1620 QYKQILISVNRSTGT
+1620 QYKQILISVHRSAGT

-1643 LKASAA
+1643 LRASEA
-1649 IPSELEFVASVVKIT
+1649 ILSELDFVAPVIKIT

-1669 SYLSEVLQRRL
+1669 SYLTEVLQRRL

-1690 IDEAELLSNNLNK
+1690 IDEAALLSNNLNK

-1726 GNVGAA
+1726 GNTSAA
-1732 VQKNHIY
+1732 VQNNHIY

-1751 KKNAIYKA
+1751 NKNAIYKA
-1759 LEGQDKAAAFKLAD
+1759 LAAQDKSATFKLAD
-1773 LKHYI
+1773 LKYYI

-1796 VLCHD
+1796 VFCQD

-1854 PDEEITN
+1854 PDEEITD

-1868 PDQQILYFMN
+1868 PDQQVLYLMN

-1884 SCNVNPV
+1884 SCNVNPIN
-1891 SIKKRKK
+1891 IKKRKK
-1898 QGAYHFP
+1898 QGTYHFP

-1929 RAEIHRFNFKT
+1929 KAEIHRFNFKT

-1947 EQAGSFVLNNTP
+1947 EQVGSYVLNSTP
-1959 ESEKY
+1959 GSEKY
-1964 AVYPLKVSF
+1964 AVYPLKVNFS
-1973 TQTEIDGGIKN
+1973 QTEIDGAIKD
-1984 LIDDN
+1984 LLDDN
-1989 PENDA
+1989 SENDA
-1994 AEIIRYAARYD
+1994 AEVIRYAAKYD
-2005 RLVYGGLGIKNLE
+2005 RLVYGGLAIQNLE
-2018 PIETTVI
+2018 PIESTVI
-2025 HPVINID
+2025 QPVINTD
-2032 PVDSSKRL
+2032 PVDLSKRL
-2040 LGVLIR
+2040 LGILVR
-2046 NPEPFNNPKLPLAS
+2046 NPEPFNNPKLPVAS
-2060 LNNTVGLSLSPAGQS
+2060 LNNTVGLSLTPSGQD
-2075 MLAPETFIY
+2075 MMAPETFIY
-2084 IHAQDTSA
+2084 IHAKDTSA
-2092 VFICNTGL
+2092 VFISNAEL
-2100 NMPAGDTQFH
+2100 NMPVGDTQLY
-2110 FRYKIFNGNDYE
+2110 FRCKIFNGSDYE
-2122 TDFESYNGPIIPIAL
+2122 TDSEYYDGPIIPITL

>member
-1 MFLNRSEVQKVNY
+1 
-14 MPATKVVTRRYYPA
+14 MPANQVVTRRFYPA

-70 SAFYSLDIVTNNIGL
+70 SAFYSLDIVSNNIGL

-151 VMAHILNYF
+151 VIAHILNYF
-160 IDEDPGTDSKF
+160 VEDTETETKF
-171 DILLDAINIK
+171 EQLLDAVNRV
-181 YNTHLSLPP
+181 YGTSLSLPP
-190 DQEPTIDAV
+190 GEEPTVDKV
-199 VGLIKSEVSIPKN
+199 VILINNEVSIPKS

-217 FAVFILDNDL
+217 FGIYISQAGEEE
-227 DKTKEL
+227 TRGR

-246 EDYITQL
+246 EDYIKQL
-253 ITPKLKATLKL
+253 ITPKLRATSKL
-264 SAGIQF
+264 SAAIEF
-270 PPNIL
+270 PDTIL
-275 KPVDQDGNLITGVS
+275 KPVEENGTLIPGRKS
-289 TFTFG
+289 MFTFG

-301 TESGIGADVE
+301 TEAGIGSDVE

-326 NLFIGIQRAKL
+326 NLFIGIKKAKL
-337 DLSKKKNIAEADAA
+337 DLSRKRNIAEADAA
-351 GYGPDFTGLYV
+351 GYGPDFTGLYI
-362 KEAVIGLSGFGKKST
+362 ERATIGLSRFGKQST
-377 TKTSVKLKGEDML
+377 TKTSVALIGEDML
-390 IGTGGVSGKISLESN
+390 IGTGGVSGKISLGSN
-405 GALHQDFGLF
+405 GALYRDFGLF

-440 TIPGFRD
+440 TIPGFKD

-453 IIDIR
+453 VIDIR

-464 GDFELTAKPQQG
+464 GNFELTAQSQQG
-476 LLPITLP
+476 LMPVTLP

-514 NIPGLGEVLPKN
+514 DIPGLGQVLPKD

-556 VGPVSLE
+556 VGPVNLE

-569 GAYTKQLN
+569 GAYTKELN

-639 VSKEKAAVILNGYL
+639 VSKEEAVFILNGYL

-673 SVSFSMPKLR
+673 SVSFAMPKLR
-683 LSGSAAMRLK
+683 LNGSAAMRLK

-707 PGPIPLGA
+707 PGPVPLGA

-721 GFRGIFGRHYIA
+721 GFRGIIGRHYIT

-740 PLEDSASWWEYYKAK
+740 PLPDTASWWEYYKAK

-860 IFSLSGKLELAFFFN
+860 IFSLTGKLELAFFFN

-885 KDQPESERIRARILT
+885 KDKPESERIRARILT

-924 FKADFW
+924 FKANFA
-930 IVKFGFGAF
+930 IVEFGFGAF

-958 MGGYAYIQILRF
+958 MGGYAYIRILRF

-983 APNPFSIYGSLEL
+983 APNPFTIYGSLEL

-1011 ITLSWQFNNNKG
+1011 ITLSWNFNNNKG
-1023 PLLAPIQVLSLPDP
+1023 PLLAPIQILSLPDP
-1037 VTGYMPAAATN
+1037 ATGYMPAAATN
-1048 MLSSETFP
+1048 MLSNETFP
-1056 INYVNYEITGGSV
+1056 INYVNYDITGGSV

-1091 VTIPQDSF
+1091 VTIPLDSF

-1110 VAGLIGGAGNQLPD
+1110 MAALIGGAGNQVPD
-1124 GYVEMLPPQK
+1124 GYIEMLPPQK

-1139 VRHELQLLGLEI
+1139 VSHELQLLGLEI

-1176 TGAGAIDLSKL
+1176 NGAGAIDLSKL

-1200 NKIRVLSQNMFS
+1200 NKIRIMSQNMFS
-1212 YSNGMSNS
+1212 FSNGMSNS

-1232 DLFCYEN
+1232 DLFCYEK
-1239 VSKQNVVNWIGQPLE
+1239 VAKQHIVNWIGQPVD
-1254 KVYQPAETFY
+1254 KVYKPEEIFY
-1264 IKNVA
+1264 IKNVG
-1269 FKFTNIEGHV
+1269 FKLIGIEGRLQ
-1279 KNDAS
+1279 NDAS
-1284 FGNAVLQVAQS
+1284 FGNAVLQIAQN

-1305 AVTTISL
+1305 AVTTLSL
-1312 DFGANANAVRV
+1312 DFGANSNAIHV
-1323 DYIQHQYR
+1323 DYIKHQYR
-1331 IGYDISPLKYMGF
+1331 IGYDTKLLQLWGY
-1344 NFGNILVPKTVKYN
+1344 NLGNLMVPKTVKYN

-1364 YLGDTESNTSLNY
+1364 HLDHTESNTTLAY
-1377 NDLSLPINEVV
+1377 NNLVQPINEVL
-1388 IHFESRYP
+1388 IHFEREYP
-1396 LNFEGDIVL
+1396 LSFEGDIVL
-1405 GGYFALPATYISAAA
+1405 GGYFKLPSSYISTAA
-1420 FPNGHESDADK
+1420 FPNGHEFDADK
-1431 ALVYAAIY
+1431 SLLYATIY
-1439 NQAFSA
+1439 NKAFTASEVLA
-1445 RGVFSKAYKS
+1445 KS
-1455 PAGAVGQW
+1455 DDNSTGAIGQW

-1470 VVGNQNAIVAGN
+1470 SIGNQNVLVAGN
-1482 PEMINGFYEKTTS
+1482 PGMINGFYGKTGN
-1495 NELQLHQAYSY
+1495 NEWQLHQTYDYA
-1506 TANSDA
+1506 ANGDG

-1517 SPELKVEEGNFAIEV
+1517 EPELRVEEGNFAFEI

-1544 TLLSRVTQ
+1544 TLFSRVMQ
-1552 DPITGKKKG
+1552 DPATGKMKG

-1568 DTPGNP
+1568 DSAG
-1574 DTVYGTEQAVPSFKI
+1574 DADIIYGTEQAIPSFKI
-1589 WFTAYQDLGHSG
+1589 WFTTYQDFSHSG
-1601 ISASEKYTLNCDT
+1601 IVASEKYTLNCNT
-1614 GKLTEK
+1614 GKLSEK

-1635 IDIFIDKI
+1635 IDVFIDKI
-1643 LKASAA
+1643 LKASNA
-1649 IPSELEFVASVVKIT
+1649 IPAELDFVVPVFKIT

-1669 SYLSEVLQRRL
+1669 SYLTEVLQRRL
-1680 EENNITRTGF
+1680 EENNITPSGF

-1726 GNVGAA
+1726 GNLGAS

-1739 GFKTVGPIGHFQ
+1739 GFKTIGPIGHFQ

-1759 LEGQDKAAAFKLAD
+1759 LEAQDKAAAFKLAD

-1796 VLCHD
+1796 VFCRD
-1801 PKVSL
+1801 PKISL

-1814 AMFSDWD
+1814 AMFADWD
-1821 GYLGLPTVK
+1821 DYLGLPSVK
-1830 STLQMQLLDP
+1830 SSLQLQLLDP

-1878 RAALED
+1878 KAALED
-1884 SCNVNPV
+1884 SCNVKPV

-1914 ALFTAVYQPLGEAEQ
+1914 ALFTAIYRPQGEAEQ
-1929 RAEIHRFNFKT
+1929 RAEIYRFNFKT

-1947 EQAGSFVLNNTP
+1947 EQAGSYVLNSTAG
-1959 ESEKY
+1959 SEKY
-1964 AVYPLKVSF
+1964 AVYPLNVSF
-1973 TQTEIDGGIKN
+1973 TQAEIDGRIKN
-1984 LIDDN
+1984 LMDNN

-1994 AEIIRYAARYD
+1994 ADVMRYAAKYD
-2005 RLVYGGLGIKNLE
+2005 RLVYGGLEIQNLE
-2018 PIETTVI
+2018 TIDHTVI
-2025 HPVINID
+2025 HLVINID
-2032 PVDSSKRL
+2032 PVSTAKRL
-2040 LGVLIR
+2040 LGIIVR
-2046 NPEPFNNPKLPLAS
+2046 NPEPFNNPKLPQVS
-2060 LNNTVGLSLSPAGQS
+2060 LSDTIGLSLTPSAQAT
-2075 MLAPETFIY
+2075 LAPSSFTY
-2084 IHAQDTSA
+2084 VHAQDTSA
-2092 VFICNTGL
+2092 AFISNAEL
-2100 NMPAGDTQFH
+2100 DMPIGDLQLH
-2110 FRYKIFNGNDYE
+2110 FKYKKFNGSDYE
-2122 TDFESYNGPIIPIAL
+2122 RDFDSYNGPIIPIML

>member
-1 MFLNRSEVQKVNY
+1 
-14 MPATKVVTRRYYPA
+14 MPANQVVTRRFYPA

-45 ENGLNQLLDKIHYK
+45 ENGLNLLLDKIHYK

-70 SAFYSLDIVTNNIGL
+70 SAFYSLDIVTSNIGL

-139 LGLQIFRITEDE
+139 LGLQIFKITEDE
-151 VMAHILNYF
+151 VIAHILNYF
-160 IDEDPGTDSKF
+160 VEDNDTETKF
-171 DILLDAINIK
+171 EQLLDAVNVV
-181 YNTHLSLPP
+181 YGTNLSLPP
-190 DQEPTIDAV
+190 DEEPTVDAV
-199 VGLIKSEVSIPKN
+199 VALINNEVNIPKS

-217 FAVFILDNDL
+217 FGIYILDTGENE
-227 DKTKEL
+227 TRER

-246 EDYITQL
+246 EDYIKQL

-264 SAGIQF
+264 SAGIEF
-270 PPNIL
+270 PRNIL
-275 KPVDQDGNLITGVS
+275 KPVNENGALIDGEPTS
-289 TFTFG
+289 MFTFG

-311 FVGNLVP
+311 LAGNLVP

-326 NLFIGIQRAKL
+326 NLFIGIKKAKL
-337 DLSKKKNIAEADAA
+337 DLSKKRNIAEADAA
-351 GYGPDFTGLYV
+351 GYGPDFTGLYI
-362 KEAVIGLSGFGKKST
+362 ERATIGLSRFGKQST
-377 TKTSVKLKGEDML
+377 TKTSVALIGEDML

-405 GALHQDFGLF
+405 GALYHDFGLF
-415 EAELNLFSLT
+415 EAELNLFSVT
-425 FKKGAIVAS
+425 FKKGAIVES

-440 TIPGFRD
+440 TIPGFKD

-483 NVFVLNIRSFNLGKE
+483 NVFTLNIRSFNLGKE

-514 NIPGLGEVLPKN
+514 DIPGLGQVLPKD
-526 IEIQKLRIWDNGD
+526 IEIQKLRIWDDGE

-546 FVIPKAFKLK
+546 FVIQKAFKLK
-556 VGPVSLE
+556 VGPVNLE

-569 GAYTKQLN
+569 GAYTRQLK

-606 KYYFTV
+606 KYYFTI
-612 DNNDTDK
+612 DHNDTDK
-619 PFDSFTSIDGI
+619 SFDSFTSIDGI

-639 VSKEKAAVILNGYL
+639 VSKEKAAFILNGYL
-653 SMSNPDPAIV
+653 SMSNPDPAIRD
-663 GSNAGSEYTG
+663 SKAGSEYTG
-673 SVSFSMPKLR
+673 SISFSMPKLR
-683 LSGSAAMRLK
+683 LSGSAAMTLT

-699 IVDIGMEL
+699 VVDIGMEL

-721 GFRGIFGRHYIA
+721 GFRGIIGRHYIA
-733 SKSATTP
+733 SKSATKP
-740 PLEDSASWWEYYKAK
+740 PLPDTASWWEYYKAK
-755 SNITHREGIELDKF
+755 SNTTGREGIELDKF
-769 ADKPG
+769 ADKAG

-788 KGFTFSTKLFLY
+788 NGFTFSTKLFLY

-853 GGSFDGA
+853 GGAFDGA

-924 FKADFW
+924 FKANFG
-930 IVKFGFGAF
+930 IVEFGFGAF

-958 MGGYAYIQILRF
+958 MGGYAYIRILRF
-970 KFNISITVTLGFE
+970 KFYISITVTLGFE
-983 APNPFSIYGSLEL
+983 APNPFNIYGALEL

-1011 ITLSWQFNNNKG
+1011 ITLSWKFNNNRE
-1023 PLLAPIQVLSLPDP
+1023 PLFDPIQILSLPDP
-1037 VTGYMPAAATN
+1037 ATGYMPAAATN

-1056 INYVNYEITGGSV
+1056 INYVNYEITGSSV

-1091 VTIPQDSF
+1091 VTIPLDSF

-1124 GYVEMLPPQK
+1124 GYIEMLPPQK

-1157 GSWQPYH
+1157 GSWQPYN

-1176 TGAGAIDLSKL
+1176 TGTGAIDLSKL

-1220 AADLDALNFQRK
+1220 TANLDALNFQRK

-1239 VSKQNVVNWIGQPLE
+1239 VSKLNVVNWIGQPLN

-1269 FKFTNIEGHV
+1269 FRFTNIEGQV
-1279 KNDAS
+1279 QNDAG
-1284 FGNAVLQVAQS
+1284 FGNTVLQLAQS

-1305 AVTTISL
+1305 AVTTVSL
-1312 DFGANANAVRV
+1312 DFGANANALRV
-1323 DYIQHQYR
+1323 DYVQHQYR
-1331 IGYDISPLKYMGF
+1331 IGYDINPLKYMGH
-1344 NFGNILVPKTVKYN
+1344 NFGDILVPKTVKYN

-1377 NDLSLPINEVV
+1377 NNLNQPINEVM

-1405 GGYFALPATYISAAA
+1405 GGYFNLPASYISTTA
-1420 FPNGHESDADK
+1420 FPNGHEFDAGK
-1431 ALVYAAIY
+1431 ALVYATIY
-1439 NQAFSA
+1439 NKAFTA
-1445 RGVFSKAYKS
+1445 TEVLIKAYNN
-1455 PAGAVGQW
+1455 PVGVVGQW
-1463 PMDNRVP
+1463 PLDNRVP
-1470 VVGNQNAIVAGN
+1470 IVGNQNALVAGN
-1482 PEMINGFYEKTTS
+1482 PGMINGFYGKTSS
-1495 NELQLHQAYSY
+1495 NEWQLHQAYDY

-1517 SPELKVEEGNFAIEV
+1517 EPELKVEEGNFAFEV

-1544 TLLSRVTQ
+1544 TLFSRVTQ
-1552 DPITGKKKG
+1552 DPTTGKKKG

-1568 DTPGNP
+1568 DAPGNA
-1574 DTVYGTEQAVPSFKI
+1574 DTIYGAEQPVPSFKI
-1589 WFTAYQDLGHSG
+1589 WFTAYQDLGHYG
-1601 ISASEKYTLNCDT
+1601 LSASEKYTLNCDT

-1620 QYKQILISVNRSTGT
+1620 QYKQILISVNRSAGT
-1635 IDIFIDKI
+1635 IDIFIDKV
-1643 LKASAA
+1643 LKASEA
-1649 IPSELEFVASVVKIT
+1649 IPSELDFVAPVIKIT

-1669 SYLSEVLQRRL
+1669 SYLTEVLQRRL
-1680 EENNITRTGF
+1680 EENNITPTGF

-1716 IVVKTRDVVE
+1716 IVVKTRDVIRDVIE
-1726 GNVGAA
+1726 ENAEEEEENADAA

-1759 LEGQDKAAAFKLAD
+1759 LKEQDKAAAFKLAD

-1796 VLCHD
+1796 VFCHD

-1830 STLQMQLLDP
+1830 STLQLQLLDP

-1868 PDQQILYFMN
+1868 PDQQLLYFMN

-1914 ALFTAVYQPLGEAEQ
+1914 ALFTAVYQPLGEVEQ

-1947 EQAGSFVLNNTP
+1947 EQAGSYVLNSTTG
-1959 ESEKY
+1959 SEKY

-1973 TQTEIDGGIKN
+1973 TQAEIDGTIKK

-1989 PENDA
+1989 LENDA
-1994 AEIIRYAARYD
+1994 AEVIRYAAKYD
-2005 RLVYGGLGIKNLE
+2005 RLVYGGLTIKNLE

-2032 PVDSSKRL
+2032 PLDSGKRL
-2040 LGVLIR
+2040 LGILIR
-2046 NPEPFNNPKLPLAS
+2046 NPEPFNNPKLPLDS
-2060 LNNTVGLSLSPAGQS
+2060 LNNTVGLSLSPSGQAV
-2075 MLAPETFIY
+2075 LAPEAFIY

-2092 VFICNTGL
+2092 VFISNAGL
-2100 NMPAGDTQFH
+2100 NMPVGDTQLH
-2110 FRYKIFNGNDYE
+2110 FKYKIFNGNDYE
-2122 TDFESYNGPIIPIAL
+2122 TDSESYNGPIIRITL

>member
-1 MFLNRSEVQKVNY
+1 

-45 ENGLNQLLDKIHYK
+45 ENGLNLLLDKIHYK

-70 SAFYSLDIVTNNIGL
+70 SAFYSLDIVTSNIGL

-115 WEMLAFLRSFKVQ
+115 WEMLAFLRAFKVQ

-151 VMAHILNYF
+151 VIAHILNYF
-160 IDEDPGTDSKF
+160 IDEDLGTDSKF
-171 DILLDAINIK
+171 DILLDAINLK
-181 YNTHLSLPP
+181 FNTHLSLPP
-190 DQEPTIDAV
+190 DQEPTVDMV
-199 VGLIKSEVSIPKN
+199 VSLIKSEVTIPKN

-217 FAVFILDNDL
+217 FAVFILNNDL

-246 EDYITQL
+246 EDYIKKL
-253 ITPKLKATLKL
+253 ITPKLRATLKL
-264 SAGIQF
+264 SAGIEF
-270 PPNIL
+270 PNNIL
-275 KPVDQDGNLITGVS
+275 KPVNADGTPIVGRKTLFKFV
-289 TFTFG
+289 

-301 TESGIGADVE
+301 TESGIGTEVE
-311 FVGNLVP
+311 FAGSLIP
-318 EYAQIGNT
+318 ELSEIGNT
-326 NLFIGIQRAKL
+326 GLIIGFTNAKL
-337 DLSKKKNIAEADAA
+337 DLSRNKNIPEADAA
-351 GYGPDFTGLYV
+351 GYGPDFRGLYV
-362 KEAVIGLSGFGKKST
+362 QRATIGFSRFGKET
-377 TKTSVKLKGEDML
+377 AGKTSAALIGENLL
-390 IGTGGVSGKISLESN
+390 IGTGGVSGKITLESN
-405 GALHQDFGLF
+405 GVLYRDFGSF
-415 EAELNLFSLT
+415 AAELNTFSIT
-425 FKKGAIVAS
+425 FNKGAIVKS

-440 TIPGFRD
+440 RIGRLTSGGNP
-447 TTGQQA
+447 A
-453 IIDIR
+453 IIDINA
-458 VHIQDN
+458 HIKEN
-464 GDFELTAKPQQG
+464 GDFDITAKPQSG
-476 LLPITLP
+476 LFPLTLP
-483 NVFVLNIRSFNLGKE
+483 NVFTLQVRSFSLGKE

-506 AGTLDFIA
+506 SGKLDFIA

-526 IEIQKLRIWDNGD
+526 IEIQKLRVWDNGD
-539 IEFDGGS
+539 IEFEGGS
-546 FVIPKAFKLK
+546 FVVPKAFKLK
-556 VGPVSLE
+556 VGPVTLE

-612 DNNDTDK
+612 DDNDTDK

-639 VSKEKAAVILNGYL
+639 VDKDKAAFILNGYL

-673 SVSFSMPKLR
+673 SVTFSMPKLR

-721 GFRGIFGRHYIA
+721 GFRGIVGRHYIA

-740 PLEDSASWWEYYKAK
+740 PLPDTASWWEYYKAK

-830 SALIAIDDKSFISSL
+830 SALIVIDDKSFISSL

-924 FKADFW
+924 FSADFW

-951 QIGGYIR
+951 QIGGYIK
-958 MGGYAYIQILRF
+958 MGGYAYIRILRF

-1023 PLLAPIQVLSLPDP
+1023 PLLAPIAILSLPDP
-1037 VTGYMPAAATN
+1037 ATGYMPAAATN

-1091 VTIPQDSF
+1091 VTIPLDSF

-1124 GYVEMLPPQK
+1124 GYIEMLPPQK

-1164 IYEAVTVIRADN
+1164 IYEAVTVIRTDN
-1176 TGAGAIDLSKL
+1176 TGTGAIDLSKL

-1239 VSKQNVVNWIGQPLE
+1239 VSKQNIVNWIGQPLD
-1254 KVYQPAETFY
+1254 KVYHQAETFY

-1269 FKFTNIEGHV
+1269 FKFTDIEGRV
-1279 KNDAS
+1279 QQDAG

-1295 GGSLSVILPE
+1295 GGSLSLILPE
-1305 AVTTISL
+1305 PVTTLSL
-1312 DFGANANAVRV
+1312 DFGANDNTLRV
-1323 DYIQHQYR
+1323 DYIQYQYG
-1331 IGYDISPLKYMGF
+1331 IGYAQTLLQYGAF
-1344 NFGNILVPKTVKYN
+1344 TRGRVLVPKTVKYN

-1364 YLGDTESNTSLNY
+1364 YLDDADSNTSLNY

-1388 IHFESRYP
+1388 IHFESKYP
-1396 LNFEGDIVL
+1396 LNFEGDIAL
-1405 GGYFALPATYISAAA
+1405 GGYFNLPATYISLAA
-1420 FPNGHESDADK
+1420 FPNGHEFDADK
-1431 ALVYAAIY
+1431 ALIYATVYNKAFTASEVLNKTY
-1439 NQAFSA
+1439 NTP
-1445 RGVFSKAYKS
+1445 V
-1455 PAGAVGQW
+1455 GAVGQW

-1482 PEMINGFYEKTTS
+1482 PEMINGFYGKTTS
-1495 NELQLHQAYSY
+1495 NEWQLHQAYSY

-1517 SPELKVEEGNFAIEV
+1517 EPELKVEEGNFAIEV
-1532 TAVFNPFEAGVS
+1532 TAVFNPFETGVS

-1552 DPITGKKKG
+1552 DPVTGKKKG

-1568 DTPGNP
+1568 DAPGNA
-1574 DTVYGTEQAVPSFKI
+1574 DTVYSTEQAVPSFKI

-1601 ISASEKYTLNCDT
+1601 IVASEKYTLNCDT
-1614 GKLTEK
+1614 GKLIEK
-1620 QYKQILISVNRSTGT
+1620 QYKQILISVNRSAGT
-1635 IDIFIDKI
+1635 IDIFIDKM
-1643 LKASAA
+1643 LKASEA
-1649 IPSELEFVASVVKIT
+1649 IPSELDFVAPVVKIT

-1669 SYLSEVLQRRL
+1669 SYLTEVLQRRL

-1726 GNVGAA
+1726 GNIGAA

-1796 VLCHD
+1796 VFCHD

-1861 ANFMKLP
+1861 VNFMKLP

-1940 SRFSTFA
+1940 SRFSTFE
-1947 EQAGSFVLNNTP
+1947 EQAGSFVLNSILG
-1959 ESEKY
+1959 SEKY

-1973 TQTEIDGGIKN
+1973 TQAEIDGAIKN

-1994 AEIIRYAARYD
+1994 AEVIRYAARYD
-2005 RLVYGGLGIKNLE
+2005 RLVYGGLAIKNLE

-2032 PVDSSKRL
+2032 PVDSSRRL
-2040 LGVLIR
+2040 LGILVR
-2046 NPEPFNNPKLPLAS
+2046 NPEPFNNPKLPVES
-2060 LNNTVGLSLSPAGQS
+2060 LNNTVGLSLTPSGQS
-2075 MLAPETFIY
+2075 VLTPETFIY

-2092 VFICNTGL
+2092 VFISNAGL
-2100 NMPAGDTQFH
+2100 NIPVGDTQLH
-2110 FRYKIFNGNDYE
+2110 FKYKIFNGNDYE
-2122 TDFESYNGPIIPIAL
+2122 TDFESYNGPIIPITL